1 MAKPLAAL
9 PASLGATRVR
19 ASALSLARASPRV
32 FTPRRVLSRSA
43 CPPLRLS
50 NRRALVVA
58 AAAPDAA
65 TVLPEIVA
73 SFNLATFTPQV
84 FWLAMI
90 FAPRHPVTRAVMG
103 SWLPIVWATG
113 VHFFVDYVGF
123 NQPGALEEAAKFG
136 QVFDPSIPPWS
147 WADGSVDGPLRG
159 FQSML
164 ENPNFVTEEWAH
176 VLAWDL
182 FVGRWMWLDA
192 VARDV
197 PLLGACL
204 LTTNFTGPPGL
215 LQYFLV
221 CLLSGKGLPPAG
233 TVAGSNAGSEPER
246 SESTSASLPPKAA
259 ATTPN
264 AGALVARLWGEDA
277 DGNAVGYSPEA
288 IAAAC
293 ADDVV
298 WEDLCAPGE
307 PRRGRAAV
315 FAALSAR
322 AAADASAGA
331 RVVVERR
338 ADGTRAAGFTWHR
351 AETNGDGD
359 GDDDASSS
367 SSSRRGLRGTTF
379 VELDA
384 EGRVRYAR
392 ECAEPILKPG
402 GATAGLLKAVA
413 RPPSTPPGPLAA
425 PRVPSNASDL
435 VSYLWREVQGTSGF
449 REEALRYFSENIV
462 YEDLN
467 FDAPFVG
474 KPATAAFLEEF
485 DIPGLAFVPDRISDG
500 DRACCFTWEVDLGV
514 EGAARVKGISFYEC
528 ERVGEGEGVRVAY
541 VRDIPEPTMKPPP
554 LQALAAAVNPAT
566 RVFATVPSEREMVA
580 SARGR

>member
-1 MAKPLAAL
+1 MATPLAAL

-19 ASALSLARASPRV
+19 ASALSLRRASPRV
-32 FTPRRVLSRSA
+32 NTFRRVVSA
-43 CPPLRLS
+43 RPVLQLS

-58 AAAPDAA
+58 AAAPEAA

-103 SWLPIVWATG
+103 SWLPIFWATG

-136 QVFDPSIPPWS
+136 QVFDPSIPPWL

-215 LQYFLV
+215 LQYFFV
-221 CLLSGKGLPPAG
+221 CLLSGKGLPSAG
-233 TVAGSNAGSEPER
+233 TATGNATVAGSKAS
-246 SESTSASLPPKAA
+246 SESKPLPSKAA
-259 ATTPN
+259 TTTPN
-264 AGALVARLWGEDA
+264 AGALVARLWGEDV
-277 DGNAVGYSPEA
+277 DGTIIGYSPEA
-288 IAAAC
+288 IVAAC

-298 WEDLCAPGE
+298 WEDLCAPE
-307 PRRGRAAV
+307 PHEGRAAV

-338 ADGTRAAGFTWHR
+338 SDGTHAAGFTWHR
-351 AETNGDGD
+351 AETNGG
-359 GDDDASSS
+359 DDAS
-367 SSSRRGLRGTTF
+367 RGLRGTTF

-384 EGRVRYAR
+384 EGRVRYVR

-413 RPPSTPPGPLAA
+413 QPPSTPPGPLAA
-425 PRVPSNASDL
+425 PRAPSNASDL

-449 REEALRYFSENIV
+449 REEALRNFSESIV

-474 KPATAAFLEEF
+474 KTATAAFLEEF

-514 EGAARVKGISFYEC
+514 EGAARVKGISYYEC
-528 ERVGEGEGVRVAY
+528 EGVGEPSGSEEGSVRVTY

-566 RVFATVPSEREMVA
+566 RVFATVPPEREMVA
-580 SARGR
+580 SARDR